1 MTNTSIDTIYNKVVH
16 VIGKIVKKSPENI
29 VDDHQLIEDLGLD
42 SLLFLDLLAE
52 LEAEFGFELSIDD
65 FDPEY
70 FHSVR
75 STVAFMKD
83 KVSA

>member
-1 MTNTSIDTIYNKVVH
+1 MTNTSIDSIQTKVVH
-16 VIGKIVKKSPENI
+16 VIAKIVKKNAENI

-52 LEAEFGFELSIDD
+52 LESEFGFELSIDD

-75 STVAFMKD
+75 STVVFVKD
-83 KVSA
+83 RVPA